1 VEDEGRRR
9 KLRTLASLAGVRLAP
24 DLTSLDR
31 AFVHE
36 SYAREQGCASNE
48 RLEFLGDS
56 VLGAIT
62 AAWLFEHF
70 PQEPEG
76 ELTLRKA
83 AIVNDGELARSARR
97 LGFSELVL
105 VGSGMRNAGG
115 TENLSVLADA
125 FEAFVGALY
134 LRYGIDRT
142 RRFVL
147 REHVER
153 LAHEAGAPVDPKTRL
168 QHHAQAHLGGTPA
181 YHDESRG
188 TPQQPAFASRVEVQ
202 GVTLGT
208 GTGPSKKTAQQA
220 AAEDALRAI
229 DATAE
234 GGATS
239 E

>member
-1 VEDEGRRR
+1 
-9 KLRTLASLAGVRLAP
+9 
-24 DLTSLDR
+24 
-31 AFVHE
+31 
-36 SYAREQGCASNE
+36 
-48 RLEFLGDS
+48 
-56 VLGAIT
+56 
-62 AAWLFEHF
+62 
-70 PQEPEG
+70 
-76 ELTLRKA
+76 
-83 AIVNDGELARSARR
+83 
-97 LGFSELVL
+97 
-105 VGSGMRNAGG
+105 MRNAGG

-134 LRYGIDRT
+134 LRYGIDRA

-147 REHVER
+147 REHVES
-153 LAHEAGAPVDPKTRL
+153 LAHEAGARLDAKTRL

-188 TPQQPAFASRVEVQ
+188 TPQQPAFLSRVEVN
-202 GVTLGT
+202 GVALGT

-220 AAEDALRAI
+220 AADDALRAI